1 MVSQITVI
9 REQES
14 DMKRVLIIEDEKDL
28 AELLAF
34 NLEKEGYA
42 ATCVHDGKLGLER
55 ASTDLPDL
63 ILLDLMLPGLLGTE
77 ICKAL
82 RKEKQTAQIPIIMI
96 TAKGDEIDRVVGFEV
111 GADDYIVKPFSMRE
125 VSLRVK
131 AVMRRFENE
140 ADIQTPAL
148 FSIGNIVIDKQRHTV
163 LSAGGEVDLTSTE
176 FKLLLF
182 LAEKK
187 ECVQSREQL
196 LQNVWGYN
204 NSGDTRTVDTHVTR
218 LRGKLGAPGD
228 IIKTVR
234 GFGYKIEE

>member
-1 MVSQITVI
+1 
-9 REQES
+9 
-14 DMKRVLIIEDEKDL
+14 MKRVLIVEDEKDL

-42 ATCVHDGKLGLER
+42 TTCVHDGRAGLER
-55 ASTDLPDL
+55 AVADLPDL

-77 ICKAL
+77 VCKEL
-82 RKEKQTAQIPIIMI
+82 RRDQRTAHIPVIMI

-125 VSLRVK
+125 VALRVK
-131 AVMRRFENE
+131 AVMRRLEH
-140 ADIQTPAL
+140 DVQTPVPDI
-148 FSIGNIVIDKQRHTV
+148 FTIGDIAIDKKRHTV
-163 LSAGGEVDLTSTE
+163 VSAGVEIELTSTE
-176 FKLLLF
+176 YKLLLY

-187 ECVQSREQL
+187 GYVHSREKL
-196 LQNVWGYN
+196 LQNVWSYN
-204 NSGDTRTVDTHVTR
+204 NAGDTRTVDTHVTR